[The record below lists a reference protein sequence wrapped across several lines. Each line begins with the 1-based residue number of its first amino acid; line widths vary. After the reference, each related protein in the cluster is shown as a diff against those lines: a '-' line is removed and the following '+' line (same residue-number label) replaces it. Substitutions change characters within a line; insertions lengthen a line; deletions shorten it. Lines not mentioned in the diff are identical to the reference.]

1 MFLVTGHY
9 EELRLVLT
17 RTEAGLSDL
26 KRTAVTSLRML
37 ADSRYLEGILGIEAA
52 FDTFMELG
60 PGARDIEE
68 KIEEF
73 RSHKFELERDYR
85 LHLSENKVQGF
96 RIRKILTMSG

>member
-1 MFLVTGHY
+1 M
-9 EELRLVLT
+9 LT